1 MQLPFLNAGVH
12 CSCTYFIL
20 IHHRNLVLLATEM
33 FKILN
38 KLSPEI
44 LIEVFEKK
52 EEILI
57 IFEVITLLEEVK

>member
-1 MQLPFLNAGVH
+1 
-12 CSCTYFIL
+12 
-20 IHHRNLVLLATEM
+20 M

-52 EEILI
+52 EQILI
-57 IFEVITLLEEVK
+57 IFEVITLLEEVKEIL